1 MKRKLLLAALC
12 VVGALGMRA
21 QSTAPFL
28 QEKDNFGGT
37 AVSSPTTFRPTGTTY
52 TLQVTGTAN
61 TEITVP
67 GGSFSYTPSTSG
79 TVRFVRNGGNV
90 VYVYEGTTYKGTV
103 DVSEPDAP
111 TYPTSLTSASTENI
125 IVNGGFEAN
134 TDLYSGQSDRWKPT
148 PWNSYNSNKNP
159 TGNGTSVRSGNQLTG
174 SKNML
179 MHGDGYY
186 LTQQLASGV
195 MKSFT
200 PYQISYEY
208 VANDD
213 SQKGSKYRF
222 QVGSSEFASDY
233 FNSDETPAT
242 TTTKET
248 FSTTFV
254 TPAVI
259 NQPYV
264 QISANRSGFTTQR
277 LDRFDEFIL
286 VAATGGGIGITGA
299 TGATCLLGSAY
310 APEGVLSAALENGPI
325 DVTSR
330 VTNPTFDTNLTG
342 WNSPIGGGSEI
353 KVADN
358 RQDQT
363 RYFYQ
368 TWNGTPKEGR
378 MYQVI
383 ENLPSGTYE
392 LKMIAFA
399 DQAGTM
405 TAASTA
411 VAVYAQGQDV
421 GNTSSDKIR
430 PNYVGNVK
438 FAEYKAYAYVDE
450 NGKLEIGM
458 RQYQPAQFRWLGMD
472 NVELKYVSTSNV
484 EEDKMLEVYQTKW
497 TAVIG
502 SLDDILSDEN
512 YAGVLGKERAD
523 LSSALATTVSNY
535 GDYKTR
541 AEAAHNAYLTF
552 INAKDAYAT
561 CVTEYNHYRDL
572 SGTATYD
579 SFISE
584 TTSATDV
591 LNAIKTAEYTAVTTT
606 YDTDGSAL
614 FIASWDVTNFDALDA
629 QHWSSQNKTYYDKW
643 YGSAFTCSISK
654 TVTLPAGHYAFY
666 AAGRGQGNSSSA
678 VTLKVAYGETTLTQT
693 YTMKGDS
700 GKGID
705 TSGAANFGDGT
716 YANNGAGRGWEWRYI
731 AFDLDA
737 ETSVTLSIEGTGNN
751 SWVSACD
758 TKLLTYDNIAV
769 TRQNYTAA
777 LEAAQA
783 YQDDDMFEED
793 KTALN
798 DAITNNTLNVNTAT
812 KQELEDAITALN
824 AAATEAAA
832 DVVRYNTYTTANT
845 TIDGGTNVDLTSLI
859 VNPSFEDGL
868 TGWTNTGEMATQ
880 TNSSFTKTGSK
891 YLEFWQPNG
900 TKGVSQTVGYLP
912 AGVYKLAVRAKARG
926 VTSAK
931 VFANS
936 NEQAMTVEDKEN
948 EYTLTFEIADKTAIN
963 IGFEGVGTGADAS
976 WFALDNFRLTYVG
989 SIDDLTY
996 TLAEGKMGTDK
1007 SAAQTA
1013 AEKAFLNDKNL
1024 ANYNALLTAISEAE
1038 ASVVNY
1044 ATLKTAIDKAEDVK
1058 EANNFVT
1065 ADATTA
1071 LESEITTATAA
1082 WTDVTYTDAQATAE
1096 IAALG
1101 SAVSGWHGI
1110 GIDGKAGAFMAS
1122 AWGKT
1127 SENWWDAPY
1136 INTWS
1141 TEGDNDGSGFSVPFF
1156 EWYVGDTE
1164 NLPLNTTKTATL
1176 SNLDNGMY
1184 EVELWARVQRRTDA
1198 NFGNNNEITMSV
1210 NDGDA
1215 VSIMN
1220 GASISGYED
1229 KKAMRIGR
1237 FTARGKVT
1245 DGTLTLS
1252 IKTGGSGS
1260 NVHWLS
1266 WRDVKYTKLDEASLA
1281 VNSTVKYGTFVAP
1294 FDVDIPA
1301 GVTVYTIDEV
1311 NPKGNGSTLL
1321 ATELTGTIPAN
1332 TPVLLKAENGYE
1344 AQTVYGKAVAAEE
1357 LTEGLLTGTYEKISA
1372 PEDSY
1377 VLQYLDNKAGFYQV
1391 VSGKQPTVK
1400 ANRAYLT
1407 LPAGS
1412 GANVRALF
1420 FSADGEATAIAGI
1433 EALTSGNYDAIYTA
1447 GGVKVNA
1454 LQKGLNIVVKDGK
1467 SHKIYVK

>member
-79 TVRFVRNGGNV
+79 TVRFVRNGGDV

-103 DVSEPDAP
+103 TVSEPAAP
-111 TYPTSLTSASTENI
+111 TYPTGLTSASSVNLI
-125 IVNGGFEAN
+125 QNGGFED
-134 TDLYSGQSDRWKPT
+134 TQDGTYTSDRYKPT
-148 PWNSYNSNKNP
+148 NWTPYNKDKGTPSD
-159 TGNGTSVRSGNQLTG
+159 GTSVRPGSEMTG
-174 SKNML
+174 SYNML
-179 MHGDGYY
+179 MHNDGYY
-186 LTQQLASGV
+186 LTQKLASGV
-195 MKSFT
+195 MKNFT
-200 PYQISYEY
+200 PYQISYNY
-208 VANDD
+208 RANT
-213 SQKGSKYRF
+213 SGQAGAKYKF
-222 QVGSSEFASDY
+222 QVGSEEFKTDY
-233 FNSDETPAT
+233 FSSTENNAGTESVQTYT
-242 TTTKET
+242 
-248 FSTTFV
+248 TTFV
-254 TPAVI
+254 TPSTIVD
-259 NQPYV
+259 QPYV
-264 QISANRSGFTTQR
+264 QLYRTGYVSNTNKQD

-368 TWNGTPKEGR
+368 TWNGTPKDGR

-430 PNYVGNVK
+430 PNYVGNVN

-552 INAKDAYAT
+552 INAKDAYAA

-572 SGTATYD
+572 SGTAEYN
-579 SFISE
+579 SFITNS
-584 TTSATDV
+584 TTADDV
-591 LNAIKTAEYTAVTTT
+591 LKAIKTAEYTAVTTT

-614 FIASWDVTNFDALDA
+614 FIASWDVTNFDALAA
-629 QHWSSQNKTYYDKW
+629 QHWSSQQKTYYDKW
-643 YGSAFTCSISK
+643 SGSAFNCSISK

-798 DAITNNTLNVNTAT
+798 NAITNNTLNVNTAT

-880 TNSSFTKTGSK
+880 TNSAFTKTGSK

-936 NEQAMTVEDKEN
+936 NEQAMTIEDKEN

-996 TLAEGKMGTDK
+996 TLASGKMGTDK
-1007 SAAQTA
+1007 SAAQSTA
-1013 AEKAFLNDKNL
+1013 ETTFLENKNL
-1024 ANYNALLTAISEAE
+1024 ANYNALLAAIAEAE
-1038 ASVVNY
+1038 ASVANY
-1044 ATLKTAIDKAEDVK
+1044 ATLKTAIDKAEAMLT
-1058 EANNFVT
+1058 ANNFVT
-1065 ADATTA
+1065 VAATTA
-1071 LESEITTATAA
+1071 LESEISTATAA
-1082 WTDVTYTDAQATAE
+1082 WTNVTYTDAQATAE

-1101 SAVSGWHGI
+1101 SAASNWHA
-1110 GIDGKAGAFMAS
+1110 IDHNGKAGAFLAS

-1156 EWYVGDTE
+1156 EYYTDNDK
-1164 NLPLNTTKTATL
+1164 NLGANTFTATL
-1176 SNLDNGMY
+1176 TGMEPGRY
-1184 EVELWARVQRRTDA
+1184 EVELWARAQRRINDDF
-1198 NFGNNNEITMSV
+1198 NSDNSMITMSV
-1210 NDGDA
+1210 NGGEA
-1215 VSIMN
+1215 VSIMSN
-1220 GASISGYED
+1220 TSNNVGTGGST
-1229 KKAMRIGR
+1229 MRLGR
-1237 FTARGKVT
+1237 YTAVGEVT

-1252 IKTGGSGS
+1252 IDVKLGA
-1260 NVHWLS
+1260 NIHWLS
-1266 WRDVKYTKLDEASLA
+1266 WRDVKYTKLDEASFT
-1281 VNSTVKYGTFVAP
+1281 VNSKLEYGTFCAP
-1294 FDVDIPA
+1294 FEVAIPE
-1301 GVTVYTIDEV
+1301 GVTAYTIDDVES
-1311 NPKGNGSTLL
+1311 NGTTLKT
-1321 ATELTGTIPAN
+1321 TELSDNIPAN
-1332 TPVLLKAENGYE
+1332 TPVLLYAEGGYAE
-1344 AQTVYGKAVAAEE
+1344 KTVYGKAEE
-1357 LTEGLLTGTYEKISA
+1357 GTPTEGIMTGVYEETSA
-1372 PEDSY
+1372 LVGSY
-1377 VLQYLDNKAGFYQV
+1377 VLQYLNEKAGFYQV
-1391 VSGKQPTVK
+1391 DAGEGNQPKVK

-1407 LPAGS
+1407 LTGN
-1412 GANVRALF
+1412 ANVRALF
-1420 FSADGEATAIAGI
+1420 FPAAGEATGI
-1433 EALTSGNYDAIYTA
+1433 EAIGALTSGNHDAIYTA
-1447 GGVKVNA
+1447 GGTKVNS

-1467 SHKIYVK
+1467 SYKIFVK